1 MTFIRTS
8 LILCLII
15 VLILPNNAKSKIYTD
30 DKGKLALSVPEYSG
44 FKTHT
49 NYMSQN
55 SYNYVYIEDEMA
67 ARRGK
72 FYQRFELRDGDC
84 FGDDTWND
92 CEKDRERVEF
102 SSRPRQD
109 PSGNQCFAYSIK
121 LDKDF
126 IDVHPTNTD
135 LGQIHQKGGPSGKA
149 GGYVSLPPLIQMSA
163 KRGKFYFKW
172 HSLTG
177 SPTNVIDEGINYYL
191 LDINDMVEKWND
203 ISFCLNYEDELMQV
217 WVNGNKKHE
226 IANSPINFIPDSTY
240 FKYGIYRS
248 FVSRYKNRKERIG
261 QEAKLP
267 TQIVYYDE
275 IRRGNSITEVDFNIN
290 PDLIPID

>member
-1 MTFIRTS
+1 MTFTRTS
-8 LILCLII
+8 VLLCFFI
-15 VLILPNNAKSKIYTD
+15 VLILPIDAKSKIYTD
-30 DKGKLALSVPEYSG
+30 DKGKLALSAPEYSG

-55 SYNYVYIEDEMA
+55 SYNYEYIEDEMG

-72 FYQRFELRDGDC
+72 FYQRFELRNGDC
-84 FGDDTWND
+84 FGDNTWND
-92 CEKDRERVEF
+92 CENDRERVEF
-102 SSRPRQD
+102 SSRPRQE
-109 PSGNQCFAYSIK
+109 PTGNQCFAYSIK

-149 GGYVSLPPLIQMSA
+149 GGYLSLPPLIQMAA
-163 KRGKFYFKW
+163 KKGKFYFKW

-177 SPTNVIDEGINYYL
+177 SPTNVRDEAINYYL
-191 LDINDMVEKWND
+191 LDIKDMVEKWND
-203 ISFCLNYEDELMQV
+203 ISFCLNYTDEIMQV

-226 IANSPINFIPDSTY
+226 IENSPINFIPESTY
-240 FKYGIYRS
+240 FKFGIYRS

-261 QEAKLP
+261 QEGKLP

-290 PDLIPID
+290 PKLTPVD

>member
-1 MTFIRTS
+1 MIFIRT
-8 LILCLII
+8 LVLLCLLL
-15 VLILPNNAKSKIYTD
+15 VLILPNDAKSKIYTD
-30 DKGKLALSVPEYSG
+30 DKGKLALSAPEYSG
-44 FKTHT
+44 FRTHT

-55 SYNYVYIEDEMA
+55 SYNYEYIEDEMA

-121 LDKDF
+121 LDKNF

-149 GGYVSLPPLIQMSA
+149 GGYVSLPPLIQMAA
-163 KRGKFYFKW
+163 KNGKFYFKW

-177 SPTNVIDEGINYYL
+177 SPTNVKDEGINYYL
-191 LDINDMVEKWND
+191 LGIKDMVEKWND

-226 IANSPINFIPDSTY
+226 IANSPINFVPESTY

-248 FVSRYKNRKERIG
+248 FVSRYKNWKESIG

-290 PDLIPID
+290 PKLMPVD

>member
-1 MTFIRTS
+1 MNFIRT
-8 LILCLII
+8 LVLL
-15 VLILPNNAKSKIYTD
+15 VLILPNDAKSKIYTD
-30 DKGKLALSVPEYSG
+30 DKGKLALSAPEYSG
-44 FKTHT
+44 FRTHT

-55 SYNYVYIEDEMA
+55 SYNYEYIEDEMA

-149 GGYVSLPPLIQMSA
+149 GGYVSLPPLIQMAA
-163 KRGKFYFKW
+163 KNGKFYFKW
-172 HSLTG
+172 HFLTG
-177 SPTNVIDEGINYYL
+177 SPTNVKDDGINYYL
-191 LDINDMVEKWND
+191 LDIKDMVEKWND
-203 ISFCLNYEDELMQV
+203 ISFCLNYEDKLMQV

-226 IANSPINFIPDSTY
+226 IANSPINFVPESTY

-248 FVSRYKNRKERIG
+248 FVSRYKNWKESIG

-290 PDLIPID
+290 PKLMPVD